1 MFYDIFVPAV
11 TVLTSPKA
19 ERDQVER
26 SLYSDGQLQ
35 ISFNARI
42 FIINPLN
49 KLVSVS
55 AFVGILPPHFGA
67 ASVTNGAPSE
77 DCQVTGVDQRS
88 I

>member
-1 MFYDIFVPAV
+1 V

-19 ERDQVER
+19 ERDQVES

-35 ISFNARI
+35 ISFNARL

-49 KLVSVS
+49 KLVTVS

-67 ASVTNGAPSE
+67 ASVTLNYAIANIFSAF
-77 DCQVTGVDQRS
+77 S
-88 I
+88 ALI

>member
-1 MFYDIFVPAV
+1 V

-19 ERDQVER
+19 ERDQVES

-49 KLVSVS
+49 KLVTLFQDIIYIFNTS
-55 AFVGILPPHFGA
+55 FLNL
-67 ASVTNGAPSE
+67 TTSE
-77 DCQVTGVDQRS
+77 LL
-88 I
+88 